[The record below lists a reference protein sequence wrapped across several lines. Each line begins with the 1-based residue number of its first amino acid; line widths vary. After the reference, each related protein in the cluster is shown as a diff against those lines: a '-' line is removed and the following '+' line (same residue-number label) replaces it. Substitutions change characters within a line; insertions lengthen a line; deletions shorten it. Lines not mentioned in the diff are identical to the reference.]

1 MYPPPL
7 KPEEFSP
14 PSTSFSFGS
23 LSSIGFAGGGEP
35 ENALIGLMAIA
46 AYNGQRVFV
55 QVKDDAKF
63 Y

>member
-14 PSTSFSFGS
+14 SSTSFSFGS
-23 LSSIGFAGGGEP
+23 FSSIGLAGGGEP
-35 ENALIGLMAIA
+35 ENALIGFIVIA

-55 QVKDDAKF
+55 QVKDDAKVV
-63 Y
+63 